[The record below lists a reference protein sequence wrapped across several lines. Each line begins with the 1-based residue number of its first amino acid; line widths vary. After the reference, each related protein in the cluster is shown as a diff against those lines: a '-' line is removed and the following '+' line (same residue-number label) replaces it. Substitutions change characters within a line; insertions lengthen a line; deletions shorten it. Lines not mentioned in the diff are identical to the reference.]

1 MFYLCPC
8 VFVRDIAVFMLCQ
21 LVFERTESPRAGKR
35 ASGEKVS
42 SRLLILRPTS
52 EEKRR
57 LGDEVCAFVVT
68 VGNSRYFQF
77 LCGTTFDKI
86 LTWIDRGNFAS
97 ASALICVHVVLILCS
112 SWGSG
117 NIDWKPRTKIVVF
130 TDVSVPTHG
139 GSLGTYVKYF
149 LKLSS
154 SYYL

>member
-1 MFYLCPC
+1 MPVC
-8 VFVRDIAVFMLCQ
+8 VCTWHSSVHAVSTCVRTN
-21 LVFERTESPRAGKR
+21 RKSAGWQTCVR
-35 ASGEKVS
+35 EKVS

-57 LGDEVCAFVVT
+57 LGDKVCAFVVT

-130 TDVSVPTHG
+130 IDVSVPTHG